1 MGKGS
6 TFEVVSMVLIT
17 REYKVL
23 TGALKPGWI
32 MSQMTEKPSSIFAEY
47 LGACESV
54 FTGVWLP
61 SGINPNLTGS
71 GLL

>member
-6 TFEVVSMVLIT
+6 TFGVVSMVLVT

-32 MSQMTEKPSSIFAEY
+32 MSQVTEKPSSNFAEY
-47 LGACESV
+47 LGAYESV
-54 FTGVWLP
+54 FIGV
-61 SGINPNLTGS
+61 
-71 GLL
+71 